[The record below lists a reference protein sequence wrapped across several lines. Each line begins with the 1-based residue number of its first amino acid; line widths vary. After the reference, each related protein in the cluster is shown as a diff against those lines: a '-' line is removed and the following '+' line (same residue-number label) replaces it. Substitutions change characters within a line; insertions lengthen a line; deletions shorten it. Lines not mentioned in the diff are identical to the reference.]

1 MRTPWIAIVLSGFI
15 LVETD
20 NGAGMPHREIY
31 SYEEHPTMTRQMRP
45 ESGSSDSIENFTG
58 TSLMP
63 GLLYVVSRD

>member
-31 SYEEHPTMTRQMRP
+31 SYEEHPTMTRQM
-45 ESGSSDSIENFTG
+45 
-58 TSLMP
+58 M
-63 GLLYVVSRD
+63 